1 MALRHRPF
9 PLKNELRRS
18 DRCLRLDCVP
28 ITVWISDFWC
38 LESQAGEARVK
49 AVLGKSHDLLA
60 SNNAAAVSHNLLSI
74 LCDL

>member
-38 LESQAGEARVK
+38 QESQAGEARVE
-49 AVLGKSHDLLA
+49 AVLGKSHDLLE
-60 SNNAAAVSHNLLSI
+60 SNNAVAVSHNLLSI
-74 LCDL
+74 FCDL